1 MCLHTCSHHAARM
14 TGCAELWPPFC
25 VPTGSAGSPG
35 TPSHRGRGCQVSQG
49 PLSHPPSAQPPG
61 SSLYNTEPTMVFL
74 AHNLSRAPAAP
85 VTKPGAREPGPPLR
99 PVSGRSPSCHRCSP
113 HGPWSASREP
123 GPPLSSLRAEH
134 LLSPL
139 VSART
144 LECALGA
151 RPPSVQSSGRSPSFH
166 RCSPHGLRPQT
177 QSSTP
182 TLQGS
187 VCLSPCL
194 PFFLSLFLVLGTLL
208 EPSLLSPLWRTRFS
222 ALQLLLCP
230 LHFFQGLQ
238 LQLDVKRAGPACPAQ
253 GCDPGTT
260 TRPRVCGGSES

>member
-113 HGPWSASREP
+113 HG
-123 GPPLSSLRAEH
+123 
-134 LLSPL
+134 
-139 VSART
+139 
-144 LECALGA
+144 
-151 RPPSVQSSGRSPSFH
+151 
-166 RCSPHGLRPQT
+166 LRPQT

-194 PFFLSLFLVLGTLL
+194 PFFLSLSLVLGTLL
-208 EPSLLSPLWRTRFS
+208 EPSLLSPLWRTCFS